1 MRAVILVAIVLA
13 AAPALADDRAHAK
26 KLYEQGLAHYNAAE
40 YADAIAAWKQ
50 AYQIEPSPILLFNI
64 GQAYR
69 LSGDCAQARTYYD
82 NYTHAAPDAPNR
94 DELEHARALCKPA
107 TVEPAPPPLPPVV
120 ESKPPPP
127 PPVVETPRPVEPQP
141 ATTSPS
147 HMQRTVGIVVGAG
160 GVALGIAAIG
170 FAVLS
175 SHDSQSNNGFTGVWG
190 SAQASTESAGQ
201 LDVTL
206 AYTFGAV
213 GVAAAIAGGVLFAL
227 DRGGD
232 SEHAVSVAPIH
243 GGAAFAWTRR
253 F

>member
-13 AAPALADDRAHAK
+13 AAPAHADDRAHAK
-26 KLYEQGLAHYNAAE
+26 RLYEQGLAHYNAAE

-82 NYTHAAPDAPNR
+82 NYTHEVPDAPNR
-94 DELEHARALCKPA
+94 DELERARALCKSQPA
-107 TVEPAPPPLPPVV
+107 TVESP
-120 ESKPPPP
+120 PPPP
-127 PPVVETPRPVEPQP
+127 PPVVETRPPPPTVVE
-141 ATTSPS
+141 TTRAIAIEPPS
-147 HMQRTVGIVVGAG
+147 HTQRTVGIVVGAG
-160 GVALGIAAIG
+160 GVALGIAAIS

-175 SHDSQSNNGFTGVWG
+175 ASDSNTLNHYSGVWT
-190 SAQASTESAGQ
+190 STQAETQRQGQ
-201 LDVTL
+201 LDNAL

-213 GVAAAIAGGVLFAL
+213 GAAAAIAGGVLFVL
-227 DRGGD
+227 DRSTG
-232 SEHAVSVAPIH
+232 EHAVSVAPIR
-243 GGAAFAWTRR
+243 GGATFAWTRR